1 MSPFPKTPAAWVLT
15 LSGILLLLFA
25 WAMHWGMFA
34 VVSGFKA
41 VSPGGGEFAV
51 ALFGGVPAVLLS
63 SVLLGAATFRT
74 AWRSTASVIALGG
87 AAVLL
92 LSWLVVAAVWPA

>member
-1 MSPFPKTPAAWVLT
+1 MTPIPQTPAAWLLT
-15 LSGILLLLFA
+15 VSGIVLLMFA
-25 WAMHWGMFA
+25 GAMHWGMFA
-34 VVSGFKA
+34 VVFGFRS

-63 SVLLGAATFRT
+63 LVLLGVATLRRV
-74 AWRSTASVIALGG
+74 WRSAASVLALGG

-92 LSWLVVAAVWPA
+92 LSWLVVAARWP